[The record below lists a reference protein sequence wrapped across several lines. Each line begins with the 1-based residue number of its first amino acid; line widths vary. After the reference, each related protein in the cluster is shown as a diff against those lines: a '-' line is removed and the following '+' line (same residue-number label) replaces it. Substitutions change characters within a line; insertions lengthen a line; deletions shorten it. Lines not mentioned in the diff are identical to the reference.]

1 MDNGY
6 DVEDFFN
13 VDPLFGTN
21 EELKQMFAKAKE
33 LGIKIIM
40 DFVPNHTSDRHQWF
54 QDSINRVG
62 NYTNYYVWQ
71 DGLPNPTGGR
81 NLPPNNW
88 VCFLLIIFEAFN
100 YRGFYICKIASGF
113 CNYRMDME

>member
-6 DVEDFFN
+6 DVRDFFN

-21 EELKQMFAKAKE
+21 EELKEMFTQAKA

-40 DFVPNHTSDRHQWF
+40 DFVPNHTSDQHQWF
-54 QDSINRVG
+54 IDSVNRVG
-62 NYTNYYVWQ
+62 NYTDYYTWH
-71 DGLPNPTGGR
+71 DGKPNPDGGR

-88 VCFLLIIFEAFN
+88 VSFN
-100 YRGFYICKIASGF
+100 DDF
-113 CNYRMDME
+113 